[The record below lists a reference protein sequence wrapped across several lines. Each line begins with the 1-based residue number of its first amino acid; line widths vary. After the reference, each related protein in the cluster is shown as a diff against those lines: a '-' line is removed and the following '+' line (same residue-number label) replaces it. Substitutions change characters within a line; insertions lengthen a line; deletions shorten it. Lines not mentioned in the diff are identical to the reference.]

1 MELKVAVIA
10 HGLGIS
16 SAYSGEGKIYQ
27 TFFEMLNERG
37 ISYVA
42 VSFAKPR
49 VKGVKNVVYFLPF
62 SLPKFDKYQRILV
75 YLSAKR
81 VKPKVYLNA
90 SGVPIP
96 LSEIAPHVIYAG
108 APSIANIPSK
118 YTSSLF
124 WRLYLL
130 PFKTIVNRFK
140 DEAKRAVFI
149 ANSKYSAKAISEV
162 YEIPL
167 PKVVY
172 PPVDVEDYSK
182 AFGEKSEKAFL
193 TIARFERGKM
203 IENSIIVSAKS
214 GIKGYVV
221 GSLIEKGYYK
231 RLEKLREE
239 LNANVEF
246 LPNLPKEK
254 LIELMR
260 KIPVYFHPTIG
271 EHFGIPVVEAMSA
284 GLIPVVPK
292 DSGAYEIV
300 PEFAYSDLEEAVVKL
315 KEALESNM
323 REEMRSRA
331 LRFNKKAFKEEIFNE
346 VSKFL

>member
-1 MELKVAVIA
+1 MELKVAVVA
-10 HGLGIS
+10 HGLGIT

-27 TFFEMLNERG
+27 TFFEMLYERG
-37 ISYVA
+37 VSYVA
-42 VSFAKPR
+42 LSFAKPR
-49 VKGVKNVVYFLPF
+49 IKIENAVYILPF

-75 YLSAKR
+75 YFSAKKVR
-81 VKPKVYLNA
+81 PKVYLNA

-96 LSEIAPHVIYAG
+96 LSHIAPHVIYAG
-108 APSIANIPSK
+108 APSIANLPSK
-118 YTSSLF
+118 YTSSVF
-124 WRLYLL
+124 WKLYLL
-130 PFKTIVNRFK
+130 PFKTIVSKFK

-149 ANSKYSAKAISEV
+149 ANSKYSARAISEV
-162 YEIPL
+162 YGIPV

-172 PPVDVEDYSK
+172 PPVDFEDYSK
-182 AFGEKSEKAFL
+182 AFGDKSERAFL

-214 GIKGYVV
+214 GVKGYIV

-231 RLEKLREE
+231 RLEKLKKE

-246 LPNLPKEK
+246 YPNLPKEK
-254 LIELMR
+254 LIELMN

-271 EHFGIPVVEAMSA
+271 EHFGLPVIEAMSA

-292 DSGAYEIV
+292 ESGAYEVV
-300 PEFAYSDLEEAVVKL
+300 PEFAYSNIDEAVVKL

-323 REEMRSRA
+323 REEMRRRA
-331 LRFNKKAFKEEIFNE
+331 LRFNRKAFKEEIFNE
-346 VSKFL
+346 ISKFL